1 MQFGLE
7 AVLAIATMKPGV
19 RFHPTGFPGL
29 RRNFNG
35 SLRSVFFTLPNGGA
49 QNKRQISLKVESVA
63 SVDSFPGE
71 LGFPSSKGV
80 SANMG
85 SFYFS

>member
-1 MQFGLE
+1 MRPYTLTQTDQNT
-7 AVLAIATMKPGV
+7 VKSSC
-19 RFHPTGFPGL
+19 
-29 RRNFNG
+29 RRAG
-35 SLRSVFFTLPNGGA
+35 HTFFTLPNGGA